1 MIWNPA
7 GPLTGIHHVR
17 LAVTDL
23 ARSRRFWEDIF
34 GYEWEF
40 DFPGADGPAAT
51 ALRHGRG
58 GPNLVLWLEPRSRE
72 PRGQF
77 VSFGIGLPSGE
88 AVEALAAELDSRGIR
103 HGGVQGAFVDVKLPF
118 VEDPDGNL
126 VSFYVKPSPDV
137 VEPA

>member
-1 MIWNPA
+1 MTWDPA
-7 GPLTGIHHVR
+7 GQLTGIHHVR

-23 ARSRRFWEDIF
+23 DRSRRFWEELF

-51 ALRHGRG
+51 ALRHHRG
-58 GPNLVLWLEPRSRE
+58 GPNLVLWLDTAPRN
-72 PRGQF
+72 RGQF
-77 VSFGIGLPSGE
+77 VSFGIGLPSR
-88 AVEALAAELDSRGIR
+88 AAIEALAAELDSRGIP

-126 VSFYVKPSPDV
+126 VSFYVKPSADV
-137 VEPA
+137 VDPK